1 MNLKLKT
8 NCLFSNQ
15 TSKEYKSRVRDVTI
29 MAQESWLL
37 HAFVFDYS
45 GDIELFE

>member
-1 MNLKLKT
+1 MKVRT

-15 TSKEYKSRVRDVTI
+15 TSKEYKCRVRDVTI